1 MKSYFRYQNKVLF
14 SFLIIASSVMLW
26 SCNGNNDLSDAY
38 GNFEAV
44 EVIVS
49 SMAQG
54 TILKMD
60 ISEGQLLQEGQL
72 IGWIDTTD
80 LVLRKEQ
87 LQRQRSSISSRIA
100 NVNAQIKV
108 QEQQL
113 KNTLTDH
120 QRIQKLFAEGAA
132 TQKQFDDINGAA
144 DLVREQISATRTQK
158 QGINDEIAAMDMQ
171 IRQVEEMISDCY
183 IVNPLNGTV
192 LTKLTE
198 EGEVASY
205 GKPLY
210 KIADLDIL
218 KLKVYV
224 SGAQLPNVRLG
235 QKVQVLV
242 DRDENSNRAL
252 DGTVSWISES
262 AEFTPKTIQTKEE
275 RVNLVYAVKVD
286 VKNDGSLKIGMPG
299 EVNFVHSGNN

>member
-1 MKSYFRYQNKVLF
+1 MKSYFRYQKNVLF
-14 SFLIIASSVMLW
+14 SSLIIASSVMLW
-26 SCNGNNDLSDAY
+26 SCDGNNDLSDAY

-49 SMAQG
+49 SMGQG
-54 TILKMD
+54 TILKLD
-60 ISEGQLLQEGQL
+60 ISEGQPLQEGQL
-72 IGWIDTTD
+72 MGWIDTTD

-87 LQRQRSSISSRIA
+87 MQRQRSSISSRIA

-108 QEQQL
+108 QEQQM
-113 KNTLTDH
+113 KNTIID
-120 QRIQKLFAEGAA
+120 QKRIQKLFAEGAA
-132 TQKQFDDINGAA
+132 TQKQLDDINGAV
-144 DLVREQISATRTQK
+144 DLISEQISATRTQK

-183 IVNPLNGTV
+183 VINPLNGTV
-192 LTKLTE
+192 LVKLAE
-198 EGEVASY
+198 EGEVASF

-224 SGAQLPNVRLG
+224 SGAQLPSVRLG
-235 QKVQVLV
+235 QTVQVLI
-242 DRDENSNRAL
+242 DQDKNSNKAME
-252 DGTVSWISES
+252 GTVSWISES

-299 EVNFVHSGNN
+299 EVNFVHSNNN